1 MDMRFGDALSPNC
14 LNRPTWYLNLMN
26 IHTAMPER
34 RPYAATANV
43 MAVLKRV
50 RTRNLPE
57 RIGGEFYTLAG
68 VGTAVHGRVTQALT
82 FLGLVDESG
91 YPQDAL
97 RAMAQAP
104 EAEFLELLGACVR
117 ERYAAE
123 FQIVDPG
130 QDSQPQI
137 LDAFRKYEPRSQTDR
152 MVMLF
157 LGLCREAGMK
167 VKDVPRERQMASSAK
182 APHPRPGTT
191 SPRLT
196 VQKRSAGRSGRLP
209 TQEATAP
216 GLLFGVSVADIQ
228 MLDDT
233 EFDEVWSALG
243 KVARARGRAATDT
256 TTPGPEEAHPEV
268 DEQEGT

>member
-1 MDMRFGDALSPNC
+1 MS
-14 LNRPTWYLNLMN
+14 
-26 IHTAMPER
+26 IQTAMPER

-68 VGTAVHGRVTQALT
+68 VSAAVHGRVTQALT
-82 FLGLVDESG
+82 FLDLIDESG
-91 YPQDAL
+91 YPQDSL

-123 FQIVDPG
+123 FQIIDPA

-167 VKDVPRERQMASSAK
+167 VKDVPRERQMASGGK
-182 APHPRPGTT
+182 ASRTRPSTTPPRPA
-191 SPRLT
+191 
-196 VQKRSAGRSGRLP
+196 VQKRTGGQSSSSPPPETA
-209 TQEATAP
+209 AP

-233 EFDEVWSALG
+233 EFAEVWSALG
-243 KVARARGRAATDT
+243 KVARARGRAAIDT
-256 TTPGPEEAHPEV
+256 TTPGPEEDRPEV
-268 DEQEGT
+268 HEDEGA